1 MIWLA
6 WRQFRTQALAA
17 LAVVVVVTIGYGIT
31 GVQLHDLAKASGY
44 PACITVGH
52 CHAFI
57 NALQA
62 SSGYQFLYSAGM
74 VLVYGAPALI
84 GIFWGAPL
92 VARELESGSFR
103 LLWTQSISRTRW
115 LTVKLLMIGVAAMIT
130 AELLTLVVTW
140 WCAPIDAVGGI
151 GMGAYRFSPPQF
163 GSRGIVPIGYAAFA
177 VTLGVAIGLV
187 VRRTLPAM
195 AVTFAIFV
203 AIQVVVPMWVRPHL
217 QAPVVLVTSITGRPM
232 NIQISGPGEMLIM
245 STDPPDGAWALSEV
259 DRDRAGHVVTLR
271 ATDAC
276 LQESPDACTAYV
288 LTLHLTE
295 ELTYQPANRYW
306 PFQIYETGIFLAL
319 SLALAGFS
327 TRRVNRIA

>member
-1 MIWLA
+1 MTWLA

-17 LAVVVVVTIGYGIT
+17 LVVVVAVATGYGAT

-44 PACITVGH
+44 PACITVGR

-57 NALQA
+57 SAVQA
-62 SSGYQFLYSAGM
+62 SGRYQFLYSAGT

-115 LTVKLLMIGVAAMIT
+115 LTVKLVLIGVAAMIT

-151 GMGAYRFSPPQF
+151 GMGAYRFSPLQF
-163 GSRGIVPIGYAAFA
+163 GARGIVPLGYAAFA
-177 VTLGVAIGLV
+177 VSLGVAVGLV

-195 AVTFAIFV
+195 AVTFAVFLAV
-203 AIQVVVPMWVRPHL
+203 QVVVPIWIRPHL
-217 QAPVVLVTSITGRPM
+217 AAPVVRSVSITGRPM
-232 NIQISGPGEMLIM
+232 NIQISDPGQMLVM
-245 STDPPDGAWALSEV
+245 STDPPLGAWTLSEV
-259 DRDRAGHVVTLR
+259 NRDATGHLISLR

-276 LQESPDACTAYV
+276 LQESPDACTEYV
-288 LTLHLTE
+288 LKLHLTE
-295 ELTYQPANRYW
+295 ELSYQPANRYW